1 MNALRTSKGFTLPEL
16 LISVAIVGILAAM
29 AGPSMASFVAS
40 QRLKSASNELFLSL
54 MRARS
59 EAVKR
64 NADITIQPNSSWS
77 NGWSI
82 PNPADSANP
91 IANYT
96 LPAHAAITGPSSVTF
111 TASGRVRG
119 SAAVSFSFT
128 ASGTTK
134 QRCVALDLAGRAFEK
149 ATAC

>member
-91 IANYT
+91 IAN
-96 LPAHAAITGPSSVTF
+96 
-111 TASGRVRG
+111 
-119 SAAVSFSFT
+119 
-128 ASGTTK
+128 
-134 QRCVALDLAGRAFEK
+134 
-149 ATAC
+149 